1 MNNSTNFDD
10 NNFDDNNFDD
20 NEIDNISIPDSPI
33 VEISSA
39 ELQTDENTID
49 IELNDT
55 DIENL
60 NENMSD
66 ENISDENMS
75 EENMSEENSSNSENL
90 NSSMLSINND
100 LNRSTLSINEEEN
113 NLLNNYQYSSDTQEN
128 IDTTVEQ
135 FIKFTQT
142 YPEFVD
148 LISKTRKNTNALP
161 ELMKSIKL
169 YNHRLALNLMDNPG
183 FCFEKIFDIL
193 FNKTHNIE
201 NHKESINKILEIFP
215 EYSEDEIFSMLKIC
229 NYSIDSTIEYLCG

>member
-1 MNNSTNFDD
+1 MNTYTNSDD
-10 NNFDDNNFDD
+10 NNNNPDYS
-20 NEIDNISIPDSPI
+20 EIDDNISIPDSPI

-39 ELQTDENTID
+39 ELQSDENNIE

-55 DIENL
+55 DVDNL
-60 NENMSD
+60 N

-75 EENMSEENSSNSENL
+75 EDNSSHSENL
-90 NSSMLSINND
+90 TSSMLSINND
-100 LNRSTLSINEEEN
+100 LNSSTLSINEEEN

-148 LISKTRKNTNALP
+148 LISKTRKNSNLLP

-183 FCFEKIFDIL
+183 FCFEKIFDML
-193 FNKTHNIE
+193 FNKTNTAE
-201 NHKESINKILEIFP
+201 NHTESINKILEIFP
-215 EYSEDEIFSMLKIC
+215 EYSEDEIFNMLKIC
-229 NYSIDSTIEYLCG
+229 NYSIDSTIEYLCE

>member
-1 MNNSTNFDD
+1 MNTSINFDENNDD
-10 NNFDDNNFDD
+10 NNDNDDDD

-60 NENMSD
+60 NENISD

-75 EENMSEENSSNSENL
+75 EENSSNSENL
-90 NSSMLSINND
+90 TSSMLSINND
-100 LNRSTLSINEEEN
+100 LNSSTLSINEEEN
-113 NLLNNYQYSSDTQEN
+113 NLLNNYQYSSDTQVN

-148 LISKTRKNTNALP
+148 LISKTRKHTNALP

-193 FNKTHNIE
+193 FNKTKNVE